1 MKPRLVAHFEL
12 LLATIG
18 AEPQDLGASF
28 CAFSGSADDLNKK
41 STGNNAFQAPKNGTL
56 AIQPIL
62 GQWTMATMAIVPE
75 ELFSLLNV
83 IDLPEFF
90 EDHREEPPIFG
101 GSNMADF
108 WLWVYMHMHF

>member
-41 STGNNAFQAPKNGTL
+41 YTGNNAFQSSKEWDLGNSTNFGTMDD
-56 AIQPIL
+56 
-62 GQWTMATMAIVPE
+62 GNDGNC
-75 ELFSLLNV
+75 S
-83 IDLPEFF
+83 
-90 EDHREEPPIFG
+90 
-101 GSNMADF
+101 
-108 WLWVYMHMHF
+108 

>member
-1 MKPRLVAHFEL
+1 MDDLMHFNAKKTRYFVAHFEL

-75 ELFSLLNV
+75 ELFSL
-83 IDLPEFF
+83 
-90 EDHREEPPIFG
+90 
-101 GSNMADF
+101 SM
-108 WLWVYMHMHF
+108 

>member
-28 CAFSGSADDLNKK
+28 CAFSGSADDLNEN

-75 ELFSLLNV
+75 ELFSL
-83 IDLPEFF
+83 
-90 EDHREEPPIFG
+90 
-101 GSNMADF
+101 SM
-108 WLWVYMHMHF
+108 